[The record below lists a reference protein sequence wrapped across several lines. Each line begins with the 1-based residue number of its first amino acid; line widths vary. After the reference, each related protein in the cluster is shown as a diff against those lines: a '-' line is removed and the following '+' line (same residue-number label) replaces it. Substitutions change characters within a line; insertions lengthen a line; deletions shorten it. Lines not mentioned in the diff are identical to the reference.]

1 MADIRVCVVTI
12 EASERNWKR
21 MNRHK
26 DPGEKMDDVLTDA
39 LDALEAQQQTQQS

>member
-1 MADIRVCVVTI
+1 MAGIRVCVVTI
-12 EASERNWKR
+12 DASERNWKR

-26 DPGEKMDDVLTDA
+26 DPGDNMDDVLTEA

>member
-1 MADIRVCVVTI
+1 
-12 EASERNWKR
+12 

-39 LDALEAQQQTQQS
+39 LDALEEKEQTHEA